1 VSTVHAVVPA
11 GLDDPARPSG
21 GNAYDRRVLDGLRA
35 SGWAVHEH
43 AAPGSWPRPDA
54 AALEALHSLVASV
67 PDGALLLVD
76 GLVASTA
83 PQVLVPAAAR
93 LRLVVLVHM
102 PLGTR
107 EREVL
112 AAACAVLTTSRWT
125 RRLVLERHS
134 LRPDRVHVAEPGVD
148 PARLARGTPAG
159 GDLLC
164 VAAVTRHKGH
174 ELLLS
179 ALAQLPDLP
188 WRCTMVGSLARDP
201 AFVTRVRRQV
211 ARDGL
216 GDRVVFRGALSGEA
230 LTASYSSADL
240 LVLPTRLESYGMV
253 VTEALARGLP
263 VVATTVGGVPEA
275 LGVLPDGR
283 RPGLLVPP
291 EDPASLGDALHR
303 WLTDPVLRADLRDA
317 ARVRRASLEGWS
329 TTTGHVARVLAGVAA

>member
-1 VSTVHAVVPA
+1 MTTVHAVVPD
-11 GLDDPARPSG
+11 GLDDPSRSSG

-35 SGWAVHEH
+35 DGWSVHEH
-43 AAPGSWPRPDA
+43 AVPGSWPRPDA
-54 AALEALHSLVASV
+54 AALEALASAVAAV
-67 PDGALLLVD
+67 PDGAVLLVD

-83 PQVLVPAAAR
+83 PQVLVPVAAR

-112 AAACAVLTTSRWT
+112 SAACAVLTTSRWT
-125 RRLVLERHS
+125 RHLLLERYH
-134 LRPDRVHVAEPGVD
+134 LGPGRVHVAEPGVE
-148 PARLARGTPAG
+148 PARLAPGTRSG

-179 ALAQLPDLP
+179 ALAQVPDPP
-188 WRCTMVGSLARDP
+188 WRCTVVGSLTRDP
-201 AFVTRVRRQV
+201 AYVARVRRQAERDRLG
-211 ARDGL
+211 AR
-216 GDRVVFRGALSGEA
+216 VTFRGTLPGETLA
-230 LTASYSSADL
+230 AAYAAADL
-240 LVLPTRLESYGMV
+240 LVLPTRVESYGMV

-291 EDPASLGDALHR
+291 DDPASLAVALHD
-303 WLTDPVLRADLRDA
+303 WLTDPVLRSDLRDA
-317 ARVRRASLEGWS
+317 ARTRRASLAGWS
-329 TTTGHVARVLAGVAA
+329 TTTGQVARVLAEVAA